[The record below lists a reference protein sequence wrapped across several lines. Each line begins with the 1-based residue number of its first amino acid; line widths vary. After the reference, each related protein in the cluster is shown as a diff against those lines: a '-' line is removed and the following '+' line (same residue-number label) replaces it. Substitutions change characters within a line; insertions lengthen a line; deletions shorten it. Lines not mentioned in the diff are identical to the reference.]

1 MQKINLIVLVL
12 GLLVITGCKDPFQMD
27 LRSTDQS
34 LLVVE
39 GFLNKGNT
47 TTFHLSRT
55 MKLSDQVS
63 LKPELQAMLSV
74 EGKDNAM
81 AYFVERGN
89 GVYEADLAFL
99 QVDKEYRLRI
109 HTSDGKEYLSD
120 YVVVKNNPPIDSISW
135 RQEGNNDVR
144 IYTSTHDPNNNTRYY
159 RWEYDE
165 TWEIRSSF
173 VSGWKRGSTSF
184 VPRTFPRDDVSVCWK
199 YDASTTILLGSS
211 AQLTSDVI
219 KESPLLLIPRISD
232 KLEHRYSILVRQ
244 YTLSKEAYEYFQ
256 IMKKNTE
263 SLGSIFAPQ
272 PSEVRGNISSVSDP
286 KEQVIGFVTASAV
299 QEKRLFISRSD
310 LAGRG
315 YFPYCEYIYI
325 ANHPD
330 SIKMY
335 IDYIPI
341 NAEYEGSGI
350 KRWSASS
357 PACVDCTTRGGTT
370 TKPSYW

>member
-27 LRSTDQS
+27 LRTTDQS

-39 GFLNKGNT
+39 GFLNKGAT

-55 MKLSDQVS
+55 MNLSDQGS

-109 HTSDGKEYLSD
+109 HTRDGKEYLSD
-120 YVVVKNNPPIDSISW
+120 YVAVKNNPPIDSISW

-165 TWEIRSSF
+165 TWEIRSTF
-173 VSGWKRGSTSF
+173 VSRWKRGSTSF
-184 VPRTFPRDDVSVCWK
+184 VRRTFPEDDVSICWK
-199 YDASTTILLGSS
+199 YGASKSILLGSS

-219 KESPLLLIPRISD
+219 KESPLLRIPRTSD

-244 YTLSKEAYEYFQ
+244 YALSKDAYEYFQ

-272 PSEVRGNISSVSDP
+272 PSEVRGNIYSVSNP
-286 KEQVIGFVTASAV
+286 NEQVIGFVTASAV
-299 QEKRLFISRSD
+299 QQKRLFISRQE
-310 LAGRG
+310 LAGRVH
-315 YFPYCEYIYI
+315 FPYCEFIHI
-325 ANHPD
+325 PDHPD

-335 IDYIPI
+335 MGYLPIDE
-341 NAEYEGSGI
+341 EYNQGNRG
-350 KRWSASS
+350 WSASF
-357 PACVDCTTRGGTT
+357 PECVDCTTRGGST